1 MVYETSYSTVLAET
15 HPNHAAPFVPKV
27 LEYAEERDHDGR
39 EEDREEAQVYEVVC
53 DGLP

>member
-15 HPNHAAPFVPKV
+15 HPNQAGPFVPKV
-27 LEYAEERDHDGR
+27 LEYAEEHDRDGH
-39 EEDREEAQVYEVVC
+39 EEDREEAQASEVVC